1 MRHPVS
7 SGADG
12 RGGACLA
19 VRAVPHLCAALTIVA
34 SASIIFIMRA
44 LVTVDDREE
53 QKISATHTDLAPLVA
68 QVRLAIIAG
77 VDQEFL
83 GCEEVASLEVTAAQF
98 SILKIVLKGNARSA
112 CELCKF
118 MDYDRGA
125 MSRMIDRLE
134 SKNLIRR
141 VPLAHTR
148 RTMALEVTAA
158 GKAAF
163 PKMEACLDRVVG
175 RLLKGV
181 TKTQVRE
188 AEKVLKR
195 MLENV

>member
-1 MRHPVS
+1 
-7 SGADG
+7 
-12 RGGACLA
+12 
-19 VRAVPHLCAALTIVA
+19 
-34 SASIIFIMRA
+34 MRA

-53 QKISATHTDLAPLVA
+53 QKASAIHTDLAPLVG

-77 VDQEFL
+77 VDREFL

-98 SILKIVLKGNARSA
+98 SILRIVLKGNARSA

-181 TKTQVRE
+181 TKTQLRE

>member
-1 MRHPVS
+1 
-7 SGADG
+7 
-12 RGGACLA
+12 
-19 VRAVPHLCAALTIVA
+19 
-34 SASIIFIMRA
+34 
-44 LVTVDDREE
+44 VTVDDREE
-53 QKISATHTDLAPLVA
+53 QKSSAMHTDLAPLVA

-181 TKTQVRE
+181 TKMQVRE

-195 MLENV
+195 MLENA

>member
-1 MRHPVS
+1 
-7 SGADG
+7 
-12 RGGACLA
+12 
-19 VRAVPHLCAALTIVA
+19 
-34 SASIIFIMRA
+34 MRA

-53 QKISATHTDLAPLVA
+53 HKASAMHTDLAPLVA

-98 SILKIVLKGNARSA
+98 SILKIVLKGNAQSA

-141 VPLAHTR
+141 VPMAHTR

-195 MLENV
+195 MLENA

>member
-1 MRHPVS
+1 M
-7 SGADG
+7 
-12 RGGACLA
+12 
-19 VRAVPHLCAALTIVA
+19 
-34 SASIIFIMRA
+34 
-44 LVTVDDREE
+44 TVDDREE
-53 QKISATHTDLAPLVA
+53 HKTSAMHTDLAPLVA
-68 QVRLAIIAG
+68 QVRLAIITG

-98 SILKIVLKGNARSA
+98 SILKIVLKGNAQSA

-163 PKMEACLDRVVG
+163 PKMEACLDRVVS

-195 MLENV
+195 MLENA

>member
-1 MRHPVS
+1 
-7 SGADG
+7 
-12 RGGACLA
+12 
-19 VRAVPHLCAALTIVA
+19 
-34 SASIIFIMRA
+34 MRA
-44 LVTVDDREE
+44 QVTVNDREE
-53 QKISATHTDLAPLVA
+53 QQKHSAIHTDLAPLVA
-68 QVRLAIIAG
+68 EVRVAIVAG

-98 SILKIVLKGNARSA
+98 SILKSVLKGNARSA
-112 CELCKF
+112 CQLCKF
-118 MDYDRGA
+118 LDYDRGA

-181 TKTQVRE
+181 SKTQVRE

-195 MLENV
+195 MLENA

>member
-1 MRHPVS
+1 VE
-7 SGADG
+7 
-12 RGGACLA
+12 
-19 VRAVPHLCAALTIVA
+19 
-34 SASIIFIMRA
+34 
-44 LVTVDDREE
+44 DREQ
-53 QKISATHTDLAPLVA
+53 QKSSALHTDLAPLVA

-98 SILKIVLKGNARSA
+98 SILKIVLKGKANSA

-141 VPLAHTR
+141 VALPHTR

>member
-1 MRHPVS
+1 
-7 SGADG
+7 
-12 RGGACLA
+12 
-19 VRAVPHLCAALTIVA
+19 
-34 SASIIFIMRA
+34 MRA
-44 LVTVDDREE
+44 LVADGVRREH
-53 QKISATHTDLAPLVA
+53 ISAVMHTDLAPLVM

-98 SILKIVLKGNARSA
+98 SILKMVLKGRAQSA

-118 MDYDRGA
+118 LDYDRGA

-134 SKNLIRR
+134 NKNLIRR

-175 RLLKGV
+175 RLLKGL
-181 TKTQVRE
+181 TKAQVRE

-195 MLENV
+195 MLENA

>member
-1 MRHPVS
+1 M
-7 SGADG
+7 
-12 RGGACLA
+12 
-19 VRAVPHLCAALTIVA
+19 
-34 SASIIFIMRA
+34 
-44 LVTVDDREE
+44 TVDDREE
-53 QKISATHTDLAPLVA
+53 QKPSAIHTDLAPLVA
-68 QVRLAIIAG
+68 QVRLAIITG

-98 SILKIVLKGNARSA
+98 SILKIVLKGNAQSA

-163 PKMEACLDRVVG
+163 PKMEACLDRVVC

-181 TKTQVRE
+181 TKTQVHE